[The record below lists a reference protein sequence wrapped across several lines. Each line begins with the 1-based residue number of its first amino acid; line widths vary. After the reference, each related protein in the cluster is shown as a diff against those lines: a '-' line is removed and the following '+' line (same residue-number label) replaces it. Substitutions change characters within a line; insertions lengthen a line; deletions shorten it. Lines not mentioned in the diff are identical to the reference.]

1 MFYQEQSFADVLQD
15 GVVKNFANFTGKRMC
30 WSFYLIKFH
39 VSRPA
44 TLSNRDYNIGFFSVK
59 FEKFLRKSFL
69 TEHRRWLL
77 LVSYPFLH
85 S

>member
-1 MFYQEQSFADVLQD
+1 MFYQEQSFADVLED

-30 WSFYLIKFH
+30 WSFYLIKLH

-44 TLSNRDYNIGFFSVK
+44 TLSNRDYNRFFSVK
-59 FEKFLRKSFL
+59 SEEFLRKSFL

-77 LVSYPFLH
+77 LVSHPFLH